1 MNKISFME
9 ISSGEYV
16 GVCSIEITSIP
27 DISIISSRYQDY
39 TDIEKEYMNNF
50 SSLASE
56 VFQNYKYIISQNSN
70 AEISMELLWVTEPVN
85 NQPYKAKIRP
95 FLVIRAISGDQS
107 SAQAIIEQ
115 IYSLYESSLKLQKYG
130 FEEIEFPR
138 LTEIISGVQIEDSIA
153 IVKDEREENLN
164 NQFLSAA
171 YSIDVFDSY
180 AHDMSSI
187 MNELTEQP
195 YSMFSIQLFPTQLT
209 VEEKTEI
216 ARIAQ
221 ILDTLNKGVMTQG
234 IGNVSISAAGHLAE
248 IYKYYQTVSA
258 GAMFGYNIIVA
269 GSYGNTDK
277 LASKVQGYIS
287 YDSENPV
294 FMKQVHMDTSQLRI
308 TDNYYSFPWIVN
320 ELLIDLNRNPY
331 IWNQDNSNQFLYRMP
346 YVISAKEA
354 GGIFRLP
361 LGNGRISAGL
371 PINDSE
377 SASKT
382 YADNLINAGD
392 IEIGILKNSE
402 KNTIGIS
409 LKDLAKHMLV
419 VGTPGSGK
427 TTFSVSLLDR
437 LWKEHNIPFLVIEPA
452 KNEYRAL
459 IQSIPEIQIF
469 TPGKNFISPFVFNPF
484 VPPENVRL
492 ETYKSTLKTAFAAAV
507 SMTTPLDKIFE
518 EAINNCYSDFRW
530 LDNYTTADKGQIFNI
545 TDFIK
550 CFKNTFDEI
559 GYTGDA
565 KNIGRAGVVRLKSL
579 ENLFDNY
586 FSIPIQDLLQKPTI
600 IELAAIENS
609 DQKALIISLLLL
621 SILAYVNANYVGDGG
636 LKNVMLLEEAHVL
649 LDASSNVGQGDTNP
663 SAIAQ
668 NLVKRMLAEIR
679 SYGVGIIIADQSPRK
694 VSTDV
699 VALTDMKMV
708 FRLVEATDKQIIADS
723 MNMGDGQEQRL
734 SRLKPGE
741 AFLFF
746 NKLDS
751 PEEVVTPDYRLENNI
766 DITLSDKDIGKL
778 ITYWNDKK
786 KNLRPY
792 PECEEV
798 LCCKECCIYER
809 RILAKEIARRIFVKN
824 FKSDMSDFNTI
835 KKVFAQIT
843 KLTKYELNDEEFSP
857 ELLACV
863 KVQLWRKIVYG
874 TNISRRGER
883 PAPAAPRAVR
893 AVSRQARAEL
903 RRGAAQPV
911 AHVPRA
917 EARRCT
923 RRTGRAARPGH
934 VRALRQDSLR
944 RDRAEH
950 RHKDAACGQDIRA
963 GRQLVLRPGL
973 PRLRHRA
980 QSGPHHQGLPPPGH
994 PRGRSAAQR
1003 LPPRQAQPGFCRG
1016 GAGDPHRRR
1025 RHSLGARPRPHG
1037 GAGAAGRMRILHP
1050 ESALLGHGEP
1060 AVSLPR
1066 RRQRRHACAGA
1077 DAALHQP
1084 DPALLLP
1091 APLCR
1096 NDGRRHP
1103 RPQPHCAGEHALHP
1117 ARARTGASGA
1127 VQHGADAAPPRRGPL
1142 PPAPAGPRT
1151 VPAL

>member
-1 MNKISFME
+1 ME

-27 DISIISSRYQDY
+27 DISIISSGYQDH

-130 FEEIEFPR
+130 FEEIEFTR
-138 LTEIISGVQIEDSIA
+138 LTEIISGVQIEDGIA

-164 NQFLSAA
+164 TQFLSAV

-195 YSMFSIQLFPTQLT
+195 YSMLSIQLFPTQLT

-234 IGNVSISAAGHLAE
+234 VGNVSISAAGRLAE

-331 IWNQDNSNQFLYRMP
+331 IWNQDNSDQFLYRMP

-392 IEIGILKNSE
+392 IEIGILKKSE

-419 VGTPGSGK
+419 VGPPGSGK

-530 LDNYTTADKGQIFNI
+530 LDNYTMSDKGQIFNI

-636 LKNVMLLEEAHVL
+636 LKNVILLEEAHVL
-649 LDASSNVGQGDTNP
+649 LDASSNVGQGDANP

-778 ITYWNDKK
+778 TTYWNDKK

-792 PECEEV
+792 PECDEV
-798 LCCKECCIYER
+798 FCCKECCIYER

-824 FKSDMSDFNTI
+824 FKSDMSDFNAI

-874 TNISRRGER
+874 TNISVNEKII
-883 PAPAAPRAVR
+883 
-893 AVSRQARAEL
+893 
-903 RRGAAQPV
+903 
-911 AHVPRA
+911 HN
-917 EARRCT
+917 
-923 RRTGRAARPGH
+923 
-934 VRALRQDSLR
+934 SLR
-944 RDRAEH
+944 
-950 RHKDAACGQDIRA
+950 K
-963 GRQLVLRPGL
+963 
-973 PRLRHRA
+973 
-980 QSGPHHQGLPPPGH
+980 S
-994 PRGRSAAQR
+994 
-1003 LPPRQAQPGFCRG
+1003 
-1016 GAGDPHRRR
+1016 
-1025 RHSLGARPRPHG
+1025 
-1037 GAGAAGRMRILHP
+1037 
-1050 ESALLGHGEP
+1050 
-1060 AVSLPR
+1060 
-1066 RRQRRHACAGA
+1066 
-1077 DAALHQP
+1077 
-1084 DPALLLP
+1084 
-1091 APLCR
+1091 
-1096 NDGRRHP
+1096 
-1103 RPQPHCAGEHALHP
+1103 
-1117 ARARTGASGA
+1117 
-1127 VQHGADAAPPRRGPL
+1127 
-1142 PPAPAGPRT
+1142 
-1151 VPAL
+1151 